1 MSITEGRIYAPWCM
15 ETRFTTLCQIGAR
28 RRKKGNKSSSNHD
41 LKGPQFA
48 TTVRAVSPN
57 KSTWMAAIDML
68 EMVMLTMFNASPV
81 YTSLSDVY
89 AKNPRL
95 FQIKRQGR
103 WILDIY
109 LYTSI
114 PLSTFLTTM
123 ARLHANKL
131 LLDDPSSKKRSRK
144 APKKDLPPVCFLWCP
159 EGDDRRND
167 VIHASLSD

>member
-1 MSITEGRIYAPWCM
+1 
-15 ETRFTTLCQIGAR
+15 
-28 RRKKGNKSSSNHD
+28 
-41 LKGPQFA
+41 
-48 TTVRAVSPN
+48 
-57 KSTWMAAIDML
+57 ML
-68 EMVMLTMFNASPV
+68 EMVMLTMFNASSV
-81 YTSLSDVY
+81 YTSLSDFY

-95 FQIKRQGR
+95 FQINRQGR

-144 APKKDLPPVCFLWCP
+144 APKKDFPPVCFLWCP
-159 EGDDRRND
+159 EGDDRRNNI
-167 VIHASLSD
+167 IHTSLPDLCGHFERTGCIQNELWSGLGCLPRLQRRTPSPKISYFSSVQSEHPRTTGRQT

>member
-1 MSITEGRIYAPWCM
+1 
-15 ETRFTTLCQIGAR
+15 
-28 RRKKGNKSSSNHD
+28 
-41 LKGPQFA
+41 
-48 TTVRAVSPN
+48 
-57 KSTWMAAIDML
+57 ML

-81 YTSLSDVY
+81 YTSLIDFY

-131 LLDDPSSKKRSRK
+131 LFDDPSSKKRSRK
-144 APKKDLPPVCFLWCP
+144 APKKDFPPVCFLWCP
-159 EGDDRRND
+159 EGDDTQTKRHYPCFAVRLLWTLWKD
-167 VIHASLSD
+167 WVHSKCALKRFGVSSTTSATHPQPEKIVFSSDQSEHPRTTGRQA